1 MEIVTTFIFYK
12 FEIVW
17 KNLNP
22 SNFIF
27 GPQTAYKPLSRLLG
41 ISSI

>member
-22 SNFIF
+22 SNFISDL
-27 GPQTAYKPLSRLLG
+27 QTACKPLSRRPG